1 MMRGIRS
8 TLVLL
13 VIALGLGVYIYFVE
27 TDRSPAGTP
36 APLES
41 VFDFASDDI
50 VSISVTS
57 ETGDHT
63 VIEKNDGR
71 WQLVEPFTGNVD
83 VTKVVS
89 LSSSLANLEMQR
101 VVTEPDD
108 AADLAL
114 FGLATPRIV
123 VEVTTTSASDL
134 QLLIGERTPTGSDLY
149 ATVAD
154 SNRVFLISG
163 FLDTTFNQT
172 TFDLRDKTILDI
184 TRDQVDSLEVTS
196 PDHTIRLRKAEN
208 QWSLVSP
215 IAARADLGVTDGIVG
230 RLSTGQMVS
239 VEAENT
245 DNLEPYGLDQPQL
258 IITVGLGSSAA
269 TLLIGDTA
277 PSGSAYARDAARGLV
292 FTVDGSLVT
301 ELEQEADEYRR
312 RELFAFRPFNATA
325 LEFGYLG
332 ERWAFERIEAATEG
346 ESDTWRRTSPET
358 GEVETTAMD
367 DLLVKLSN
375 LRAESFVSS
384 RDGTGLDS
392 PVATVE
398 VTFDDH
404 EDRERVTFGQV
415 SDEVFAVTGDE
426 PGAAQV
432 NTRSWD
438 DAIAALT
445 PLQ

>member
-1 MMRGIRS
+1 
-8 TLVLL
+8 
-13 VIALGLGVYIYFVE
+13 
-27 TDRSPAGTP
+27 
-36 APLES
+36 
-41 VFDFASDDI
+41 
-50 VSISVTS
+50 
-57 ETGDHT
+57 
-63 VIEKNDGR
+63 
-71 WQLVEPFTGNVD
+71 
-83 VTKVVS
+83 
-89 LSSSLANLEMQR
+89 MQR

-208 QWSLVSP
+208 QWSLISP
-215 IAARADLGVTDGIVG
+215 ISARADLGVTDGIVG

-269 TLLIGDTA
+269 TLLIGDTT
-277 PSGSAYARDAARGLV
+277 PSGGAYARDAARGLV

-358 GEVETTAMD
+358 GEVETAAMD

-392 PVATVE
+392 PAATVE